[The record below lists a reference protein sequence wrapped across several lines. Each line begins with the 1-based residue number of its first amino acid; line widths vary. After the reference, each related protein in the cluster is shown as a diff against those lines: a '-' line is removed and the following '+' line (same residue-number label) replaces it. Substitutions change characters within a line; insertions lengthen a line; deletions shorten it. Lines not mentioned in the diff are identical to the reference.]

1 MTFILSLLLFIN
13 ALMNET
19 EQEKI
24 LHYPLKII
32 IFCPIYDT
40 RRGVLSAYYKN
51 SL

>member
-1 MTFILSLLLFIN
+1 MTFILSLFLFIN

-24 LHYPLKII
+24 LHYPMKII
-32 IFCPIYDT
+32 IFCPMYDT
-40 RRGVLSAYYKN
+40 RSGVLSVYYKN